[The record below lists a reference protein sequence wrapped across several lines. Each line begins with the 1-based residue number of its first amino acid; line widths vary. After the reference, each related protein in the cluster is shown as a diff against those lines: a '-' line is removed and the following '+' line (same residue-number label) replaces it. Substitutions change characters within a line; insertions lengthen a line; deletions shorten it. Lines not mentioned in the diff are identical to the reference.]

1 MQNVRILV
9 DGREVYKG
17 EIDEN
22 AKIDIQKQ
30 ESYTRDNPKDMTLQ
44 DLIDGCLRYSSFNE
58 PSHIP
63 IRAYVEDDCL
73 KIIIKGWVMTGK
85 QELGL

>member
-17 EIDEN
+17 EINEN

-30 ESYTRDNPKDMTLQ
+30 ESYTKDNPKDMTLQ
-44 DLIDGCLRYSSFNE
+44 DLIDGCLRYASCNK
-58 PSHIP
+58 PSYIP
-63 IRAYVEDDCL
+63 IKAYVEDDCL
-73 KIIIKGWVMTGK
+73 KIIIKGWSMTGK
-85 QELGL
+85 VELGL

>member
-17 EIDEN
+17 EINEN
-22 AKIDIQKQ
+22 AKIDVQKQ
-30 ESYTRDNPKDMTLQ
+30 ERYTKDNPKDMTLQ
-44 DLIDGCLRYSSFNE
+44 DLIDGCLRFSLYND
-58 PSHIP
+58 PPHIP
-63 IRAYVEDDCL
+63 IKTYIEGDCL
-73 KIIIKGWVMTGK
+73 EIKIKGWVNTGK